1 MSYLY
6 RPLANKR
13 STDETRRRSLIEL
26 ARVTLDSSVHCAHRS
41 RDSRKR
47 LTGPVDPSAFTRQ
60 RDARRRRDVKT
71 KGTSPMTQEPLDAED
86 LVPQHIVRKLID
98 SFLDSKRRRRES

>member
-1 MSYLY
+1 MGRY
-6 RPLANKR
+6 
-13 STDETRRRSLIEL
+13 
-26 ARVTLDSSVHCAHRS
+26 
-41 RDSRKR
+41 
-47 LTGPVDPSAFTRQ
+47 
-60 RDARRRRDVKT
+60 DARGRLPVYVRRVARDFASGRWLKT